1 MSESNQ
7 IDMNS
12 LHNTVLRETE
22 NDSLLEIKPNF
33 YQNLSDFIGNLR
45 KQEFDDVENKIKDTM
60 IEMVTELTSL
70 LIHIRLEKISNS
82 DDFDISYLLDEEKF
96 ILDSLDEQNERTE
109 MILSATIN
117 GKSKFLESL
126 AENHK
131 IKKVVIRFLDN
142 VDEIVGADLEKYGPF
157 KAEDIATIPYENAQ
171 ALIAKNIATKVR
183 WSIFF
188 KICTYNF
195 IAKNIATKVRWE
207 D

>member
-7 IDMNS
+7 IDINS
-12 LHNTVLRETE
+12 LHHTVLRETE

-33 YQNLSDFIGNLR
+33 YRNLSDFIGNLR
-45 KQEFDDVENKIKDTM
+45 KQEFDGVENKIKDSM
-60 IEMVTELTSL
+60 IEMATELTSL

-82 DDFDISYLLDEEKF
+82 DNLKISHLLDEEKF
-96 ILDSLDEQNERTE
+96 ILDSQEEQNERTE

-117 GKSKFLESL
+117 GKSKFLELL

-131 IKKVVIRFLDN
+131 IKKVVIRFLSE

-171 ALIAKNIATKVR
+171 ALIAKKIA
-183 WSIFF
+183 I
-188 KICTYNF
+188 
-195 IAKNIATKVRWE
+195 KVRWE

>member
-7 IDMNS
+7 IDINS

-22 NDSLLEIKPNF
+22 NDSLLEINPNF
-33 YQNLSDFIGNLR
+33 YRFLSDFIGNLR
-45 KQEFDDVENKIKDTM
+45 KQEFDGVENKIKDTM
-60 IEMVTELTSL
+60 IEMASELTSL

-82 DDFDISYLLDEEKF
+82 NDYDVGHLLDEEKY
-96 ILDSLDEQNERTE
+96 ILDSQDEQNERIE

-131 IKKVVIRFLDN
+131 IKKVVIRFLSE

-157 KAEDIATIPYENAQ
+157 QVEDIATIPYENAQ
-171 ALIAKNIATKVR
+171 ALIAKNIATK
-183 WSIFF
+183 I
-188 KICTYNF
+188 
-195 IAKNIATKVRWE
+195 RWE

>member
-60 IEMVTELTSL
+60 IEMATELTSL

-82 DDFDISYLLDEEKF
+82 TDYNISHLLDEEKF
-96 ILDSLDEQNERTE
+96 ILDSQEEQNERTE

-117 GKSKFLESL
+117 GKSKFLELL

-131 IKKVVIRFLDN
+131 IKKVVIRFLSE
-142 VDEIVGADLEKYGPF
+142 VDEIIGADLEKYGPF

-183 WSIFF
+183 W
-188 KICTYNF
+188 
-195 IAKNIATKVRWE
+195 E